1 MKKLDFILCLTCIAF
16 SLMSLSLYILGIEM
30 EFLRAIGAG
39 VLFGLGLLSFG
50 SALTIY
56 ILRVIEVFGRDKH

>member
-1 MKKLDFILCLTCIAF
+1 MKKLGYILCLTFIAF

-50 SALTIY
+50 SALTIC